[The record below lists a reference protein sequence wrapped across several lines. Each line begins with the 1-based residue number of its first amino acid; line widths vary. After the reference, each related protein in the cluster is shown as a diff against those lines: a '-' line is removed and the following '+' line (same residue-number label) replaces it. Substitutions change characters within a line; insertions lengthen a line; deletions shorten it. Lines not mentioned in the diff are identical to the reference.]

1 MNTDPSQ
8 TIMNPHYALLVK
20 WTIDFVQHMQYF
32 NKSEFNTSDSEVD
45 CKSSSIVIYYLQRKK
60 G

>member
-32 NKSEFNTSDSEVD
+32 NKSEFNTNEVD
-45 CKSSSIVIYYLQRKK
+45 CKSLSIAIHYFQRKK
-60 G
+60 GW